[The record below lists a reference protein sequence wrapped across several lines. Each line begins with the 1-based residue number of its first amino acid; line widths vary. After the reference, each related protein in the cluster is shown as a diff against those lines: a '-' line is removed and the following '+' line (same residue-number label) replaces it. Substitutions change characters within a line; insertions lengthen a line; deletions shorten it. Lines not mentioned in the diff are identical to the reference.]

1 MKKYLL
7 ISVIV
12 VIFYSI
18 WLVGVPRLAGFVKP
32 YLLSAIEQK
41 IGYTVDENNLYIKT
55 SIMPYIYLCADE
67 IEIRNPFDTPII
79 QTGALNLKLSLLP
92 FLLESPFLNRFS
104 FPHSGRCTLYSRR
117 KLYPAAR
124 SVRRCCRVYS

>member
-32 YLLSAIEQK
+32 YLISAIEQK

-55 SIMPYIYLCADE
+55 SIITTCCS
-67 IEIRNPFDTPII
+67 IW
-79 QTGALNLKLSLLP
+79 LK
-92 FLLESPFLNRFS
+92 
-104 FPHSGRCTLYSRR
+104 
-117 KLYPAAR
+117 
-124 SVRRCCRVYS
+124 